1 MNLLSLYPSEVRQMI
16 KQLLIIEGI
25 IALIIF
31 FIFDWHASLSLIL
44 GSLCVICG
52 VLLSAPV
59 AYQNKKN
66 NQPSAI
72 VLKALK
78 AEGIKIVIIV
88 VGLWLVF
95 NFYENIVPF
104 AVIVGLGIA
113 AIFSGLAISKLS
125 HE

>member
-1 MNLLSLYPSEVRQMI
+1 
-16 KQLLIIEGI
+16 
-25 IALIIF
+25 
-31 FIFDWHASLSLIL
+31 
-44 GSLCVICG
+44 

-88 VGLWLVF
+88 AGLWLVF
-95 NFYENIVPF
+95 NVYENIVPF